1 MKEVDCR
8 MCKNLIDKEK
18 GCKLYGSNADEAVKK
33 CADNNFRRYR
43 IKYDKRTQAWFAE
56 NILEMT
62 TVEQCKECGLFYKPS
77 LGHECEVKGDKT

>member
-1 MKEVDCR
+1 MKQVDCR

-56 NILEMT
+56 NILETT

-77 LGHECEVKGDKT
+77 LGHECEVGDKV